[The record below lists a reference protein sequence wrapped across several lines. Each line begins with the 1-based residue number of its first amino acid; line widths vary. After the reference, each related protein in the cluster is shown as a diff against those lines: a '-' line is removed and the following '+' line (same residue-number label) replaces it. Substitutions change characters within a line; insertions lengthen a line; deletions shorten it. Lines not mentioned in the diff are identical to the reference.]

1 LTSEFNYDGPSGDV
15 KVLFNDILVVSNKS
29 LKDAGIEEDTVLK
42 V

>member
-1 LTSEFNYDGPSGDV
+1 MTSEFNYDGPSVDV
-15 KVLFNDILVVSNKS
+15 KVIFNDSPLVSNKS